1 MGYEGHIKPVMDTIP
16 FIKMHGLGNDF
27 VVIDARQDPVAVS
40 SGGARAIADRHHGIG
55 CDQVIL
61 IEPSADGLGD
71 VFMRILNADGG
82 EVAACG
88 NATRCV
94 ASLLMAEKGA
104 DHVVIETAGGLLD
117 AEKGDGGLIC
127 VDMGRA
133 RLDWRDI
140 PLSEATDTL
149 HLPISEN
156 GLTDG
161 CAVNM
166 GNPHLVFFVED
177 VDAIPLEVVGPKLER
192 HKMFPQ
198 RTNVGIARVMAPD
211 RLRLRVWERGA
222 GITQACGSG
231 ACAALVAAN
240 RRGLCD
246 KKAEIELDGGVLTVE
261 WLNDEHVLMTGPVAT
276 SFHGALDS
284 ALLSGDGS

>member
-1 MGYEGHIKPVMDTIP
+1 MGCEGHIKPVMDTIP

-27 VVIDARQDPVAVS
+27 VVIDARQGPVAVS
-40 SGGARAIADRHHGIG
+40 AAAARAIADRHRGVG

-94 ASLLMAEKGA
+94 ASLLMAEKGV

-117 AEKGDGGLIC
+117 AEKAGGELIS

-133 RLDWRDI
+133 HLDWRDI
-140 PLSEATDTL
+140 PLSEAVDTL
-149 HLPISEN
+149 HLPISEK
-156 GLTDG
+156 GLVDG

-177 VDAIPLEVVGPKLER
+177 VETVPLEVVGPKLER

-198 RTNVGIARVMAPD
+198 RTNVGIAQVIATD

-240 RRGLCD
+240 RRGLCG
-246 KKAEIELDGGVLTVE
+246 KRA
-261 WLNDEHVLMTGPVAT
+261 
-276 SFHGALDS
+276 
-284 ALLSGDGS
+284 

>member
-1 MGYEGHIKPVMDTIP
+1 
-16 FIKMHGLGNDF
+16 
-27 VVIDARQDPVAVS
+27 
-40 SGGARAIADRHHGIG
+40 
-55 CDQVIL
+55 
-61 IEPSADGLGD
+61 
-71 VFMRILNADGG
+71 
-82 EVAACG
+82 
-88 NATRCV
+88 
-94 ASLLMAEKGA
+94 
-104 DHVVIETAGGLLD
+104 VVIETAAGLLD
-117 AEKGDGGLIC
+117 ADKGGGELIS

-140 PLSEATDTL
+140 PLEQATDTL
-149 HLPISEN
+149 NLPISEKE
-156 GLTDG
+156 LSDG

-177 VDAIPLEVVGPKLER
+177 VEAVPLEVVGPKLER

-198 RTNVGIARVMAPD
+198 RTNVGIAQVIAPD

-246 KKAEIELDGGVLTVE
+246 KKAEIELDGGVLTIE
-261 WLNDEHVLMTGPVAT
+261 WLSDEHVLMTGPVAT
-276 SFHGALDS
+276 SFHGTLDR
-284 ALLSGDGS
+284 ALLGGDGA

>member
-1 MGYEGHIKPVMDTIP
+1 MGCEGHIKPVMDTIP

-27 VVIDARQDPVAVS
+27 VVIDARQGPVTVS
-40 SGGARAIADRHHGIG
+40 AQAARAIADRHRGVG

-61 IEPSADGLGD
+61 IEPSADELSD

-94 ASLLMAEKGA
+94 ASLLMAEKGV
-104 DHVVIETAGGLLD
+104 DHVVIETAAGLLD
-117 AEKGDGGLIC
+117 ADKGGGELIS

-140 PLSEATDTL
+140 PLEQATDTL
-149 HLPISEN
+149 HLPISEKE
-156 GLTDG
+156 LSDG

-177 VDAIPLEVVGPKLER
+177 VEAVPLEVVGPKLER

-198 RTNVGIARVMAPD
+198 RTNVGIAQVIAPD

-246 KKAEIELDGGVLTVE
+246 KKAEIELDGGVLTIE
-261 WLNDEHVLMTGPVAT
+261 WLSDEHVLMTGPVAT
-276 SFHGALDS
+276 SFHGTLDR
-284 ALLSGDGS
+284 ALLGGDGA

>member
-61 IEPSADGLGD
+61 IVPSADGLGD